1 MSKTVYF
8 FAREKFLA
16 FEKLQELERGS
27 YKSWRERERK
37 RERGIEA
44 DSDSEIEREKL
55 LIFQILT

>member
-27 YKSWRERERK
+27 YKSWREREK
-37 RERGIEA
+37 ERERDRG
-44 DSDSEIEREKL
+44 R
-55 LIFQILT
+55 QRQ